1 MIAAYFRFGICALF
15 VCLGLFM
22 ISSAVFGVYRLHFAL
37 NRMHAAALGDTL
49 GLLCIVIG
57 LMAAS
62 GEGMTI
68 LKLLLIVI
76 FMWCT
81 SPISSHLIS
90 ELECCTDEHLKHY
103 CQLPENIDLTRP
115 PE

>member
-1 MIAAYFRFGICALF
+1 MIAAYLRLGVCALL

-22 ISSAVFGVYRLHFAL
+22 IASAVFGVYRLRFVL

-49 GLLCIVIG
+49 GLLCISIG

-68 LKLLLIVI
+68 LKLLLLVI
-76 FMWCT
+76 FLWCT

-90 ELECCTDEHLKHY
+90 ELECLTDENLNQY
-103 CQLPENIDLTRP
+103 CKLPENTDLTRP
-115 PE
+115 SE